1 MYHLESQQDPSSL
14 KKVCFHRLLL
24 GETDLLSGNRTLC
37 DFLNSIIKLNNDEYS
52 FFNPLVTTLLTQVT
66 KNVFYSPKFVRFL
79 RALVSNMMENKL
91 FNNL

>member
-66 KNVFYSPKFVRFL
+66 KKCILLSEICAIFKGFSVQHDGK
-79 RALVSNMMENKL
+79 
-91 FNNL
+91 